1 MSASVTRDGTICT
14 KNSTFGYLNESNP
27 LLKKGIQLRSPI
39 LIIAPDVNKK
49 ETHFKTVEAMTAK
62 RSDFSDVT

>member
-1 MSASVTRDGTICT
+1 MKAT
-14 KNSTFGYLNESNP
+14 P
-27 LLKKGIQLRSPI
+27 LLKKGTLLRYPI